1 MKLLAGLLVAGALTG
16 TVAPNVSREQA
27 AAFQKKLDGII
38 QHSEAATETA
48 RQTDIS
54 EGEVNRTSISAPVT
68 RFRSGSPNLQSPFRP
83 KAGSMAARGRPRS
96 GPAQEGQRQLVRS
109 PQLSDRAPAAHS
121 ERRAANSRRPRPV
134 HARKR
139 RDQRHSDSKTFL
151 QEIVSYYSRT
161 PEYPNGVRIDD
172 PFDLPADI
180 QKIDVQPG
188 RAIIIQ

>member
-1 MKLLAGLLVAGALTG
+1 MRRNARFGVPYNSEMKLLAGLLVAGALTG

-83 KAGSMAARGRPRS
+83 KAGSRPRVVDLD
-96 GPAQEGQRQLVRS
+96 LVRRKKGS
-109 PQLSDRAPAAHS
+109 GSWFDPLQLSDRAPAAHS
-121 ERRAANSRRPRPV
+121 QRRAANSRRPRPV

-139 RDQRHSDSKTFL
+139 RDQRHSDS
-151 QEIVSYYSRT
+151 QDVSAGDRVVLLAHAGL
-161 PEYPNGVRIDD
+161 PERRQNRRSV
-172 PFDLPADI
+172 
-180 QKIDVQPG
+180 
-188 RAIIIQ
+188 